1 MGRRTDRH
9 VLILSVLLT
18 LLQAGCIQLDSL
30 ASEEIALGAGDS
42 ATITAADSV
51 FPASAREIEA
61 AVNNPSR
68 RSSDRRQDDQ
78 RRASAVLAF
87 FGINPGM
94 TVLDLYSGGGY
105 YTELLSYLVGANGR
119 VVAHNN
125 QPYLSYAKD
134 ELAGRY
140 DDNRLPNVEQL
151 IAENNELQLASESF
165 DAVLMIKAYHDL
177 YYVDEDAGWTKVDIP
192 KFLAEIYAALK
203 PGGVLGIVDH
213 NAAPGSPVST
223 GGTLHRIDPAVIK
236 RDLTAAGF
244 VYAGESSVLRNPDDD
259 LTQTVFAEALRDK
272 TDRSVMRFWKP

>member
-1 MGRRTDRH
+1 MGRRTDQS
-9 VLILSVLLT
+9 ILLVSLA
-18 LLQAGCIQLDSL
+18 LLQSGCIQLDSR
-30 ASEEIALGAGDS
+30 ASENMAMGARDS
-42 ATITAADSV
+42 ATIAADDSI

-68 RSSDRRQDDQ
+68 RKSDRGQDDQ
-78 RRASAVLAF
+78 RRAEAVLAF
-87 FGINPGM
+87 FGINRGM

-105 YTELLSYLVGANGR
+105 YTEILSYLVGDAGR

-125 QPYLSYAKD
+125 KPYLSYAKD

-140 DDNRLPNVEQL
+140 DENRLPNVEQL
-151 IAENNELQLASESF
+151 IAENNELELAPQSF

-213 NAAPGSPVST
+213 NAVAGSPGST
-223 GGTLHRIDPAVIK
+223 GGTLHRIDPALIK
-236 RDLTAAGF
+236 RDVTAAGF
-244 VYAGESSVLRNPDDD
+244 TYAGESSVLRNPEDD
-259 LTQTVFAEALRDK
+259 LTQTVFADALRDK
-272 TDRSVMRFWKP
+272 TDRSVIRFWKP